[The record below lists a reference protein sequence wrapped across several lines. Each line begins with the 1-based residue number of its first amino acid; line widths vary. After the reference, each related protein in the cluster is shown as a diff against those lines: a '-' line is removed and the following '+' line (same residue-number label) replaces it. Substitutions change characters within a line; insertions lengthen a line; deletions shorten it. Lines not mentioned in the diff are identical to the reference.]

1 MDDNRRAEVNRMLA
15 EFEFPDAIED
25 SRMLSCL
32 EANDYCGNL
41 SAISRLEMQLPLH
54 DWHIYYHDAAGFV
67 GVTLHW
73 LKKVSNDVT
82 VGEPTEAECRAEA
95 IARYLTARAVEKD

>member
-1 MDDNRRAEVNRMLA
+1 MLA
-15 EFEFPDAIED
+15 EFECPEEIED
-25 SRMLSCL
+25 SRMLSFL

-54 DWHIYYHDAAGFV
+54 DWHIYYHDATGFV

-82 VGEPTEAECRAEA
+82 VGESTEAEARAEA
-95 IARYLTARAVEKD
+95 IAQYLAARPMEKG